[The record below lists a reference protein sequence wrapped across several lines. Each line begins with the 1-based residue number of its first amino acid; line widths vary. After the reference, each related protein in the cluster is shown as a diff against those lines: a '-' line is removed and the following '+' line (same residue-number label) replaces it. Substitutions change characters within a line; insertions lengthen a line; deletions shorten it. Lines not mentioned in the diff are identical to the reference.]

1 MGYKQKD
8 IERVRKLFF
17 RTKLRKYEDTIDNKS
32 KTISK
37 ETKLKLRVVD
47 KIIDLEILKLKNVR
61 VWKNQYYNMIRMETF

>member
-61 VWKNQYYNMIRMETF
+61 L

>member
-17 RTKLRKYEDTIDNKS
+17 RTELRTDEDTIDNKS

-37 ETKLKLRVVD
+37 ETKLKLRLVD

-61 VWKNQYYNMIRMETF
+61 L